1 VTILQKLQF
10 YIPVISLYKPG
21 LKLVKFMEADE
32 IEKLKAELFLQEQ
45 LYQMEMRR
53 EQKFEKLKALRQK
66 MKVLKQALS
75 EDNENS
81 DWRENT

>member
-1 VTILQKLQF
+1 
-10 YIPVISLYKPG
+10 
-21 LKLVKFMEADE
+21 MEANE